1 MKFKKEYRW
10 LMFLLLPFIVFML
23 VLFMVPLEFVLN
35 AQPLAT
41 QNYNAQKTELEQIPV
56 RAAVVAH
63 TQKLSNQLTAYN
75 QLINLF
81 FEAQKTMRFVA
92 IDVGKINMYNAQDYY
107 QNHLS
112 TPSAT
117 EYLSMWFAKAVTA
130 ASSLSTLQLAAYN

>member
-63 TQKLSNQLTAYN
+63 TQKLNNQMTVFNQL
-75 QLINLF
+75 LNLF

-92 IDVGKINMYNAQDYY
+92 IDVGKINMYNAQNYY

-112 TPSAT
+112 TPNGK
-117 EYLSMWFAKAVTA
+117 EYFSMWFAMEVTVA
-130 ASSLSTLQLAAYN
+130 NGLSTLQLAAYN